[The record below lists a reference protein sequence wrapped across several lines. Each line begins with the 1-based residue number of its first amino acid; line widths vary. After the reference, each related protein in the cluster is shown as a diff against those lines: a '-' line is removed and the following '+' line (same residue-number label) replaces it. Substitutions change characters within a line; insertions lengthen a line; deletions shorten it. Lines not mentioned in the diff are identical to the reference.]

1 MATLIKSDLETRI
14 AKLAQ
19 RLGFDGPDAAEK
31 VLDMALEYLA
41 DSASD
46 EKRYFTRES
55 TDAGQQRYTH
65 NLARQ
70 GYDSDAEQ
78 PEPGLH
84 GGHKPG
90 ASTSK

>member
-1 MATLIKSDLETRI
+1 MATLIKPDLETRI

-41 DSASD
+41 DRTSE

-55 TDAGQQRYTH
+55 TDAGWQRYTH

-78 PEPGLH
+78 PEPGD
-84 GGHKPG
+84 GGHQPG
-90 ASTSK
+90 AST

>member
-1 MATLIKSDLETRI
+1 MATQIKPDVETRI
-14 AKLAQ
+14 AMLAQ

-41 DSASD
+41 DSTSE

-55 TDAGQQRYTH
+55 TDAGWQRYTH

-70 GYDSDAEQ
+70 GYDSDAEP
-78 PEPGLH
+78 PEPGDA
-84 GGHKPG
+84 GHKPG
-90 ASTSK
+90 TSR

>member
-1 MATLIKSDLETRI
+1 MATFIKPDLETRI

-41 DSASD
+41 DSTSE
-46 EKRYFTRES
+46 EKRYFSRES
-55 TDAGQQRYTH
+55 TDAGWQRYTH

-70 GYDSDAEQ
+70 GYDSDAEH
-78 PEPGLH
+78 PKLGDV
-84 GGHKPG
+84 GHKPG
-90 ASTSK
+90 ASK

>member
-1 MATLIKSDLETRI
+1 MATFIKPDLETRI

-31 VLDMALEYLA
+31 VLDMALEYLD
-41 DSASD
+41 DSTSE

-55 TDAGQQRYTH
+55 TDAGWQRYTH

-70 GYDSDAEQ
+70 GYDGDAGQ
-78 PEPGLH
+78 PELGAV
-84 GGHKPG
+84 GHKPG
-90 ASTSK
+90 ASK

>member
-1 MATLIKSDLETRI
+1 MATLIKPDLETRI

-31 VLDMALEYLA
+31 VMDMALEYLA
-41 DSASD
+41 DSVSE

-55 TDAGQQRYTH
+55 TDAGWQRYTH

-78 PEPGLH
+78 SEPGN
-84 GGHKPG
+84 GGHTYNR
-90 ASTSK
+90 SSI

>member
-1 MATLIKSDLETRI
+1 MAIQIKPDIETRI
-14 AKLAQ
+14 AALAK

-41 DSASD
+41 DCTSE

-55 TDAGQQRYTH
+55 TDAGRQRYTH
-65 NLARQ
+65 DLARQ

-78 PEPGLH
+78 PEPGG
-84 GGHKPG
+84 GGHKHG
-90 ASTSK
+90 TSK